1 VDDGTRKALV
11 HVGPPNPRE
20 FTDVLSTPEN
30 LAPIVAETGGGIMR
44 VTDAGNGLRVPR
56 VVPMRRADN
65 FAGDGWIGFRTSDAS
80 VLKGI
85 DRYPLFAGLLGL
97 ALLLGAVTAMWYRE
111 SR

>member
-1 VDDGTRKALV
+1 MSAHPTR
-11 HVGPPNPRE
+11 RE

-30 LAPIVAETGGGIMR
+30 LSPIVAETGGGIMR
-44 VTDAGNGLRVPR
+44 VADAGNGLRVPR